1 MESETLARRKN
12 VITLTTRGFSPTE
25 IAEAL
30 NTSRETVY
38 NDLRAIRESVEP
50 ELIGHTKKEI
60 LHGIIMTRAARIKEL
75 WRSLSESENA
85 WVRIQ
90 AIKQLRLE
98 DMLLL
103 KIVSLMK
110 LHYESPEDA
119 RKRILES
126 CDYIPGFE

>member
-12 VITLTTRGFSPTE
+12 VITLISRGYSPTE

-30 NTSRETVY
+30 NTSRDTVY
-38 NDLRAIRESVEP
+38 NDLRAIRKSVEP

-60 LHGIIMTRAARIKEL
+60 LHSIIMTRATRIKEL
-75 WRSLSESENA
+75 WRSVSESESG
-85 WVRIQ
+85 WVKIQ

-103 KIVSLMK
+103 KIVSIMK
-110 LHYESPEDA
+110 LPYESPDDA
-119 RKRILES
+119 RKRLLDS
-126 CDYIPGFE
+126 ADYAPGFD